1 MRALNYT
8 YISKVSIDIFMWQWR
23 YIYTDTQDWTCWG
36 RKLCIKWDW
45 DIERQLTVVLTFFA
59 TKPSTPEKLA
69 SAVVINFIC
78 TSSLTRLI
86 AGHPRCWLLT
96 GAPLH
101 WKKHL
106 YIERIYHWIKW
117 FIVTIKRVQSR
128 PDVCME
134 FLTEIRYYLCKL
146 LLMVKNSAQH
156 F

>member
-8 YISKVSIDIFMWQWR
+8 YISKVNIDIFMWQWR
-23 YIYTDTQDWTCWG
+23 YIHTDTQDWTCWG
-36 RKLCIKWDW
+36 SKLCIKWDW
-45 DIERQLTVVLTFFA
+45 DIERRLYWHSLQPNLQHLRSLHLQLWLTLYVHL
-59 TKPSTPEKLA
+59 PWPVSLQ
-69 SAVVINFIC
+69 VIH
-78 TSSLTRLI
+78 
-86 AGHPRCWLLT
+86 AADCWLE
-96 GAPLH
+96 
-101 WKKHL
+101 HL

-128 PDVCME
+128 PDVRME